1 MVIVFC
7 FVFFLTCC
15 QFYGAKYETK
25 KNSRA
30 KKQADDESAE
40 TSGRAPD
47 RERELLKLNKPHG
60 E

>member
-7 FVFFLTCC
+7 FVFSNVLPVLWR
-15 QFYGAKYETK
+15 QIRNK

-47 RERELLKLNKPHG
+47 RERELNKPHG
-60 E
+60 AHIW